1 MVAAHSGDADA
12 HKVVNRVV
20 GVLTLYGSTFKS
32 FGSILILVLNRESMI
47 ASPFHGLH
55 EFLSYYLLTS
65 LADETSLQILILKL
79 LYLLFTNPPTFEYF
93 YTNDLRVLVDV
104 IVRNLLDLPASSIPL
119 RNMYLRIL
127 HPLLEYTQLKQAPHY
142 KREELRRLL
151 AIMSG
156 AGSEGGHFGMVD
168 ETTQRLV
175 ARCRG
180 VAWLELDG
188 HVATVKHGGLLGV
201 GIPGAMTS
209 ALSVVEVTTQREKPG
224 VQTPSRG
231 KMDERTG
238 GDDVDDGDEDG
249 ALLKPHDGRRGTGGA
264 GEKSPFEVEDEA

>member
-1 MVAAHSGDADA
+1 MIAAQSGDADA
-12 HKVVNRVV
+12 PKFVNRVV
-20 GVLTLYGSTFKS
+20 KVLALYGSTYKT
-32 FGSILILVLNRESMI
+32 FGSIIILVLNRESMI
-47 ASPFHGLH
+47 NSPFHGLH

-79 LYLLFTNPPTFEYF
+79 LYLLFTNPPTLEYF

-104 IVRNLLDLPASSIPL
+104 IIRNLLDLPANSIHL

-142 KREELRRLL
+142 KRDELRRLL

-156 AGSEGGHFGMVD
+156 GGSEGGHFGMVD

-188 HVATVKHGGLLGV
+188 HVATVKQAGLLGV

-231 KMDERTG
+231 KMDKGT
-238 GDDVDDGDEDG
+238 GDEDMEDG
-249 ALLKPHDGRRGTGGA
+249 DGDGTLLKPHDGTTGTGGA